1 MQHTLQPTKE
11 EDVFNEFKDN
21 IVLQLNVLNTIG
33 TIMKK
38 TDKKVLNKIIP
49 MVGQLIE
56 LTKKEKEITQ
66 VGLNT
71 SGSLLVLEEIY
82 QTMNEEKSREY
93 VSYIQEVMTIK
104 MPITGMGLYYM
115 SEIIKLYDNIIFVNE
130 EIELLLLEFK
140 HMKEVINKTIETFTV
155 LSTLQENNERSKIIV
170 QEFISLNEEIKKEE
184 IELENKPNM
193 IIDKIR
199 SIIMKHFIYVVSY
212 SKLQKIFL
220 VTSQFFAI
228 RLDNII
234 QRIQKNKS
242 NLTLIDINDFI
253 FLIQYYINC
262 ISLISFYYF
271 TSQWNI
277 SSFCNK
283 LFPLLQQI
291 MKLMTDLLNKSH
303 TTQEIFIFLEKYKNE
318 LLFISFSIKS
328 IIKDIVE
335 LIPSVS
341 FETFKHTVSDFF
353 MIVEEIDQL
362 NIDTSIYDIIERMK
376 KVSLMQKKFQSII
389 SMVVQYDTKDVHFEN
404 SINIISQMVNMM
416 GSRNTTKVMVHNQI
430 KNIKQSITEIMI
442 ESSLFI
448 PIFSFGIETQKFAYQ
463 NNIVCIFSE
472 CQQCM
477 KYLSSF
483 IRNSKDG
490 GVYHNYEPMQMIS
503 YLKNSY
509 FQKKFCIFPSVSK
522 EITTF
527 FDLLETRKFKTIHE
541 MVQFVYESQMEIS
554 NSFTPQ
560 TDMIHYCI
568 NEIKNII
575 SLFLNE
581 SLIEKLEEI
590 ISKSI
595 IISKMCQCFIL
606 QNQTNEITK
615 YPLSIEKQIKS
626 IKIFSK
632 SGNIS
637 LKIIKEP
644 IHELQKIL
652 NSLQQSLY
660 STPFESFGL
669 VSSQCHSS
677 GSSSFFQSL
686 HSICSQKL
694 FSTDSTISSVD
705 SCCTITLDYRFNEIF
720 VLLRESFNII
730 TCFRGNGKKKITK
743 EEFVKFK
750 EKIVNCTEH
759 CFIFFFDL
767 ADTQYKQITT
777 NAIEVFKQY
786 IYFISIPTFPK
797 YYNIISEH
805 MAPTCLS
812 FFSSILRSFYSI
824 LSQKLLSVRSE
835 IESLVHHMEPSQVI
849 LFTFQKKYKPLIHV
863 IEGYL
868 DYFVLYEP
876 KKNIYPI
883 TKFIKWAYKLP
894 TMSFPIDFK
903 PLFMFDI
910 ESIKPTKEVDS
921 NLLLEKF
928 LTKNTVDVLLN
939 LYGFDNTFRL
949 CLQEDQE
956 ITDII
961 SIISCYQTFITKSSI
976 QFEFITNELKLNSTL
991 IINELT
997 EIQQYAN
1004 LPIFVHKIMYGVTKI
1019 LKYIFPIK
1027 RVIFIL
1033 RKELKTLINS
1043 FSKDEEIEENGLK
1056 NYLIII
1062 RYYCLLLKYNYI
1074 NENCNI
1080 INKSHY
1086 LNINE
1091 FISNI
1096 FEIIH
1101 FLFCQRTFDT
1111 SWIMLLKFHI
1121 SFLFSIQF
1129 EKLENLI
1136 YPVIFFIIK
1145 NQNLDELQQQVI
1157 NKVIISIKQLLG
1169 IELKKYEPI
1178 NLEVLLKFSQTIVE
1192 HYSSIEK
1199 FTVVKTFNKLNK
1211 KPNKEELDSLI
1222 ILFYKIICDEM
1233 YLNIN
1238 NELYYSLNKLRKKI
1252 VKFYN
1257 NLFEEINYTMSLTT
1271 LITDYITLAPMQVKF
1286 LWLCL
1291 CNIPSSS
1298 SLLEIIPL
1306 INTISLISN
1315 KFQSSI
1321 VALYLPTL
1329 EKMIKNKESDDKIKQ
1344 IIYIIISI
1352 LYQPLGN
1359 IVKKSIEFEYHLNC
1373 LKILNGS
1380 EKIISLIRK
1389 EKRGIEKNIFEINC
1403 YLQLAYT
1410 INNTIMKKELINK
1423 FRKIQNEVL
1432 TNHILFDQSIIQKLN
1447 EMKEISFTFV
1457 SSDFFIIFDI
1467 LHICKSSL
1475 MTNKQSS
1482 LKQIYRLKLMWCEIE
1497 PFTCFFEGNQIPSM
1511 TNTIF
1516 CNITIENSI
1525 NNLIKQVMDNNIEQ
1539 ITSFKYIYGVIQ
1551 YLFRINDFA
1560 TRHLKIIFDYYSN
1573 HDIIDISEKDFNL
1586 ISCYFSMK
1594 QTEKMFVDE
1603 TEDYEISLCHFISS
1617 LIIPTSLL
1625 ELKSINHKYNQ
1636 FNDIYK
1642 FSSINIIIDSYRFMN
1657 VFKMSHLTIKD
1668 QFNKIIHFSYAL
1680 HRLEETIILFKK
1692 QTQEVLLL
1700 NMILSVIDTLYYR
1713 INQKMEIICQ
1723 CNEFIDLLEEEK
1735 VINMILTL
1743 ICNYTRIVEHF
1754 IVLKNICEDHLILP
1768 LQLDI
1773 SSIINIPTLLF
1784 SLGQLIIGGVS
1795 RGVMYK
1801 CVCVISMGLK
1811 NEKLWEYARTLGYE
1825 SAKTEFTDKLIPD
1838 DEELHIFEKVIH
1850 SLIQS
1855 FHTHQIINKTCCSF
1869 EHDNIIGLIR
1879 FALLQLFYQF
1889 KTNKMTFFYACLNQ
1903 ICVCLIGLIA
1913 IVIEQDQSLNTLMT
1927 EVMNYHDYSISL
1939 LNEEIEIDVIALFKQ
1954 IHFIL
1959 DKVYCIY
1966 SPSNSFISDELV
1978 SSLIVEKS
1986 LFILYTH
1993 LKEIIHSLLL
2003 SNHSIQTMSYSNYI
2017 SFICSYNKKIS
2028 ILIPNFI
2035 NSFFIS
2041 YYLNNEEII
2050 IHLKH
2055 PIISL
2060 MQVLSSFSKTTLC
2073 PFLQESTITIS
2084 SLLYQNMISLH
2095 FYLDACFIFSLLNNA
2110 SNDSSPIIR
2119 RMVCI
2124 FDKLLEALNKSTLF
2138 EDFPIN
2144 EIILIINTIVSITST
2159 MSSSLIE
2166 IHQRIKTILSILLNF
2181 IENHYLNVHSNIQNQ
2196 TEINIHLSIAQ
2207 YGLQQFTSHCTCLLI
2222 SHLSDDST
2230 TLLICAYLQIIVS
2243 EIISII
2249 SLLNH

>member
-1 MQHTLQPTKE
+1 MSTVT
-11 EDVFNEFKDN
+11 
-21 IVLQLNVLNTIG
+21 
-33 TIMKK
+33 KK
-38 TDKKVLNKIIP
+38 TDRKILNKITP
-49 MVGQLIE
+49 MVVQLIE

-82 QTMNEEKSREY
+82 QNINEEKSREY
-93 VSYIQEVMTIK
+93 VSYIQEIMTTK
-104 MPITGMGLYYM
+104 MPITGMRLYYM
-115 SEIIKLYDNIIFVNE
+115 SEIIRLYDNIRFINE
-130 EIELLLLEFK
+130 EVGLLFLEFK
-140 HMKEVINKTIETFTV
+140 HIKEVINKTIEIFTI
-155 LSTLQENNERSKIIV
+155 LSKLRENNERSKIIV
-170 QEFISLNEEIKKEE
+170 QEFINLIEEIKKEE
-184 IELENKPNM
+184 LELENKSNL
-193 IIDKIR
+193 ITDKIR
-199 SIIMKHFIYVVSY
+199 ALIMKHFIHIISY

-220 VTSQFFAI
+220 VISQFFAI
-228 RLDNII
+228 HLDNII
-234 QRIQKNKS
+234 QCIQKNKTD
-242 NLTLIDINDFI
+242 LTPIVINDFI

-271 TSQWNI
+271 TSQRNI

-283 LFPLLQQI
+283 LFPLVQQTL
-291 MKLMTDLLNKSH
+291 KLMIDLLHTSH
-303 TTQEIFIFLEKYKNE
+303 TPQEIFVFLEKFKNE

-328 IIKDIVE
+328 IIKDIIE

-353 MIVEEIDQL
+353 LIVEEIDQL
-362 NIDTSIYDIIERMK
+362 NIDDSIYGIIERMK
-376 KVSLMQKKFQSII
+376 KVLFMQKKFQSII
-389 SMVVQYDTKDVHFEN
+389 SMIVQYDKKDIHFEN

-416 GSRNTTKVMVHNQI
+416 GSKNITKSMVHTQI

-463 NNIVCIFSE
+463 NNIICIFSE
-472 CQQCM
+472 SQQCM

-522 EITTF
+522 EITIF
-527 FDLLETRKFKTIHE
+527 FNLLETRKFKTIHE
-541 MVQFVYESQMEIS
+541 MAQFVYESQMEIS

-568 NEIKNII
+568 NEIKNKI

-581 SLIEKLEEI
+581 SSTEKLEEI

-595 IISKMCQCFIL
+595 IVSKMCQCFIL

-626 IKIFSK
+626 IKVFSK

-652 NSLQQSLY
+652 NSLQQSLH

-677 GSSSFFQSL
+677 GSSSHFQSL
-686 HSICSQKL
+686 HSICSQKF
-694 FSTDSTISSVD
+694 FSTDSTISSIE

-720 VLLRESFNII
+720 VLLRESFNTISY
-730 TCFRGNGKKKITK
+730 FRGNGKKKISK
-743 EEFVKFK
+743 EDFIGFK
-750 EKIVNCTEH
+750 EKFASCTEH

-767 ADTQYKQITT
+767 ADNKYKQITT
-777 NAIEVFKQY
+777 NAIEVLKQY
-786 IYFISIPTFPK
+786 LYFISIPTFPK
-797 YYNIISEH
+797 YYNIISEY
-805 MAPTCLS
+805 MVSTCLS

-876 KKNIYPI
+876 KKNVCPI
-883 TKFIKWAYKLP
+883 TKFIKWTYKLP

-903 PLFMFDI
+903 PLFIFDI
-910 ESIKPTKEVDS
+910 ESIKPTKEIDS

-928 LTKNTVDVLLN
+928 LTKNNIDVLLN

-956 ITDII
+956 IIDIV
-961 SIISCYQTFITKSSI
+961 SIISCYQTFITKTST
-976 QFEFITNELKLNSTL
+976 QFEFITNELKLNSTV
-991 IINELT
+991 IINELK
-997 EIQQYAN
+997 EIQQYIN
-1004 LPIFVHKIMYGVTKI
+1004 LPIFIHKVMYGITKI

-1033 RKELKTLINS
+1033 RKQLKLLINS
-1043 FSKDEEIEENGLK
+1043 FAKDEEIEENGLK

-1074 NENCNI
+1074 DENCSI

-1101 FLFCQRTFDT
+1101 FLFCQRTIDT

-1136 YPVIFFIIK
+1136 YSVIFFIIK
-1145 NQNLDELQQQVI
+1145 NQSLDELQQQVI
-1157 NKVIISIKQLLG
+1157 NKVVISIKQLLG
-1169 IELKKYEPI
+1169 VELKNYEPT
-1178 NLEVLLKFSQTIVE
+1178 NLETLLKFSQTIVE

-1199 FTVVKTFNKLNK
+1199 FNIIKTLNKLNK
-1211 KPNKEELDSLI
+1211 KQNKNELSSLI
-1222 ILFYKIICDEM
+1222 IVFYKIICDEM

-1238 NELYYSLNKLRKKI
+1238 NKLYYSFNKLRKEI
-1252 VKFYN
+1252 IKFYN
-1257 NLFEEINYTMSLTT
+1257 NLFEEINCNILLTT
-1271 LITDYITLAPMQVKF
+1271 LITDYINLAPMQVKL

-1291 CNIPSSS
+1291 CNVLSSSSSS

-1306 INTISLISN
+1306 INNISSVSS
-1315 KFQSSI
+1315 KFQSST
-1321 VALYLPTL
+1321 VALYLQTL
-1329 EKMIKNKESDDKIKQ
+1329 EKMIKNKESNDTIKQ

-1359 IVKKSIEFEYHLNC
+1359 IVKKSIEFEYHINC

-1403 YLQLAYT
+1403 YLQLAYI

-1423 FRKIQNEVL
+1423 FRMIQNEVF
-1432 TNHILFDQSIIQKLN
+1432 TNHILFDQYIIQKLN

-1467 LHICKSSL
+1467 LHICQSSL
-1475 MTNKQSS
+1475 MINQQSS

-1511 TNTIF
+1511 INTRF
-1516 CNITIENSI
+1516 CNITVENSI
-1525 NNLIKQVMDNNIEQ
+1525 NNLIKQITNNNIEQ
-1539 ITSFKYIYGVIQ
+1539 ITSFKYIHGVIQ

-1560 TRHLKIIFDYYSN
+1560 TKHLKTVFDYYSN

-1586 ISCYFSMK
+1586 ISCYFTMK
-1594 QTEKMFVDE
+1594 QIEKMFVDE
-1603 TEDYEISLCHFISS
+1603 TEDYEISLCHFIHS
-1617 LIIPTSLL
+1617 LIIPTSPL
-1625 ELKSINHKYNQ
+1625 ELKSINFKYNQ
-1636 FNDIYK
+1636 FNEIYK
-1642 FSSINIIIDSYRFMN
+1642 FSSINIIIDLYRFTN
-1657 VFKMSHLTIKD
+1657 IFKMSHLTVKD

-1680 HRLEETIILFKK
+1680 HRLQETILLFKK
-1692 QTQEVLLL
+1692 QTQEVLVL
-1700 NMILSVIDTLYYR
+1700 NMILSVIDTLHYR
-1713 INQKMEIICQ
+1713 INQKMEILCQ
-1723 CNEFIDLLEEEK
+1723 YNKFVDLLEEEK
-1735 VINMILTL
+1735 VTNMILSL
-1743 ICNYTRIVEHF
+1743 ISNYTRIKEHF
-1754 IVLKNICEDHLILP
+1754 VVLKNLSGDQLVLP
-1768 LQLDI
+1768 VQFDI

-1801 CVCVISMGLK
+1801 CLCVISMGLK
-1811 NEKLWEYARTLGYE
+1811 DAKLWEYARTLGYE
-1825 SAKTEFTDKLIPD
+1825 SVKTEFTDKLIPD
-1838 DEELHIFEKVIH
+1838 DEELQIFEKIIH
-1850 SLIQS
+1850 NLIQL

-1879 FALLQLFYQF
+1879 FTVLQLFYQF
-1889 KTNKMTFFYACLNQ
+1889 KTNKMTFFYSCLNQ

-1913 IVIEQDQSLNTLMT
+1913 IVTEQDQSLNTLMT
-1927 EVMNYHDYSISL
+1927 EVINYHEYSISL
-1939 LNEEIEIDVIALFKQ
+1939 LNGEIEVDIIALLKQ

-1966 SPSNSFISDELV
+1966 SPLSSFISDELI
-1978 SSLIVEKS
+1978 SSLVVEKS
-1986 LFILYTH
+1986 LFTLYTQ

-2003 SNHSIQTMSYSNYI
+2003 SNHSIQTISYSNYI
-2017 SFICSYNKKIS
+2017 SFICSYNKKLS
-2028 ILIPNFI
+2028 ILIQNFI

-2060 MQVLSSFSKTTLC
+2060 MQVLSSFSKIALC
-2073 PFLQESTITIS
+2073 PFLQESTVTIS

-2095 FYLDACFIFSLLNNA
+2095 FYLDACFIFSLLNNT
-2110 SNDSSPIIR
+2110 SNTSSPIIR
-2119 RMVCI
+2119 RMIYI
-2124 FDKLLEALNKSTLF
+2124 FGKLLEIMNKSTLF

-2144 EIILIINTIVSITST
+2144 EIILIINTIVSITAT
-2159 MSSSLIE
+2159 ISSSLIE
-2166 IHQRIKTILSILLNF
+2166 IHQRIKAILSILLNF
-2181 IENHYLNVHSNIQNQ
+2181 IENNYLNIPSNIQNQ

-2222 SHLSDDST
+2222 SHLFDDST
-2230 TLLICAYLQIIVS
+2230 TLLICAYLQIIIS